1 MVERRV
7 GRRKQ
12 QTGCQTQKPQ
22 WSHSH
27 PADGCAGVPA
37 VNGRSV
43 VSAESINRVV
53 EVTAALLGTVSSF
66 VLHDLWFYNALAVWK
81 ELRREDVRTS
91 RRSNEKWDSGVFFLL
106 PAEQQTEALLLL
118 RELCVVETFSPFQ
131 HINQPFR
138 LGFNVK
144 MPPACD

>member
-27 PADGCAGVPA
+27 PADGCAGVPT

-43 VSAESINRVV
+43 VSAESINRV
-53 EVTAALLGTVSSF
+53 ESVTAALLGTVSSF
-66 VLHDLWFYNALAVWK
+66 VLHDLWFYNAPAVWK
-81 ELRREDVRTS
+81 EPTENKQLRGEDVRTS
-91 RRSNEKWDSGVFFLL
+91 RRSNEKWDSSVLFF
-106 PAEQQTEALLLL
+106 LLLL

-131 HINQPFR
+131 HIDQLFCS
-138 LGFNVK
+138 GFNVK
-144 MPPACD
+144 MPPDCD